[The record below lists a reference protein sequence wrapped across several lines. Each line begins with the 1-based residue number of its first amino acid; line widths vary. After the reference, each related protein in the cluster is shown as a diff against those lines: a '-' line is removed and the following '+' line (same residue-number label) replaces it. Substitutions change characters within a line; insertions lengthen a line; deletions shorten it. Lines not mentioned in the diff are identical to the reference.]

1 MLELRDISVRYG
13 AVTAVSNVCLTLK
26 PGQLTVL
33 DGHHGAG
40 KSSFLKAAIGA
51 VISTGQVLLSNQII
65 SRRNPSKMANLGVV
79 LAPEGRHIFPTLTT
93 RENLEFALAVTGRPA
108 SLDQIL
114 TYFPDLEPLL
124 SQPALSLSGGQAQM
138 LSLARA
144 MLCTPKFILLDEPLL
159 GLSEQPKMKV
169 WSAIQDMR
177 RNGVGILVTG
187 DHNISDVTNVDQFMS
202 ISNSY
207 LCEKIK
213 NES

>member
-1 MLELRDISVRYG
+1 MLELREISVRYG
-13 AVTAVSNVCLTLK
+13 AVTAVSNVSLTLN

-40 KSSFLKAAIGA
+40 KSSLLKAVIGA
-51 VISTGQVLLSNQII
+51 VVSTGQVLLSNQSIP
-65 SRRNPSKMANLGVV
+65 RRTPSKMADLGVV
-79 LAPEGRHIFPTLTT
+79 LSPEGRYIFPTLTT
-93 RENLEFALAVTGRPA
+93 RENLEFAPAVTGRPA
-108 SLDQIL
+108 SIDQIL
-114 TYFPDLEPLL
+114 TNFPDLEPLL

-159 GLSEQPKMKV
+159 GLSEQPKVRV
-169 WSAIQDMR
+169 WSAIQEMR

-187 DHNISDVTNVDQFMS
+187 DHNITDVVEVDQFIS
-202 ISNSY
+202 ISNSNLY
-207 LCEKIK
+207 ERTR